1 MATPEREGSGERTEG
16 RESYE
21 AARGRGQTDGGE
33 EGLERR
39 GDGRTRKLSVRKRT
53 REGVRA
59 RGSCGRGDRGRE
71 REDG

>member
-53 REGVRA
+53 RGE
-59 RGSCGRGDRGRE
+59 SGRE
-71 REDG
+71 EVAEEVTADA